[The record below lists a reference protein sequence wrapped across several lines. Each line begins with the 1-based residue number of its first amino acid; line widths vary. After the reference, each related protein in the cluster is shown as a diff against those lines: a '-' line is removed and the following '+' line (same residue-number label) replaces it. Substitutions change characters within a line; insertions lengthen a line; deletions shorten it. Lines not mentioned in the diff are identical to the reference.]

1 MRNFKYTKTVWMSLM
16 TLLVAVA
23 CSKKSD
29 GGSSTVEPAPVVT
42 TQACNDPQ
50 CFSGNFSASGGNV
63 ASNVQF
69 VYPYNP
75 RIEGV
80 VNIYAVNGN
89 NNVNNANNNAYGG
102 GNFYGGSQY
111 AGNQNNNSGTINPA
125 AYYGQ
130 VSMQGQLNL
139 SGNLC
144 GAPAGTYNLQSV
156 QPSNM
161 ASGVITSGQLV
172 ANGPV
177 QITLNLYSS
186 ILYSG
191 FTRIGFQ
198 WQVSVNGNPCGVIA
212 TY

>member
-89 NNVNNANNNAYGG
+89 NNVNNA
-102 GNFYGGSQY
+102 
-111 AGNQNNNSGTINPA
+111 
-125 AYYGQ
+125 
-130 VSMQGQLNL
+130 
-139 SGNLC
+139 
-144 GAPAGTYNLQSV
+144 
-156 QPSNM
+156 
-161 ASGVITSGQLV
+161 
-172 ANGPV
+172 
-177 QITLNLYSS
+177 
-186 ILYSG
+186 
-191 FTRIGFQ
+191 
-198 WQVSVNGNPCGVIA
+198 
-212 TY
+212 

>member
-1 MRNFKYTKTVWMSLM
+1 MKKFKYTKTVWMALMSLF
-16 TLLVAVA
+16 VAVA

-29 GGSSTVEPAPVVT
+29 GGSSTAEPAPVVT
-42 TQACNDPQ
+42 TQACNGPQ
-50 CFSGNFSASGGNV
+50 CFAGNFSASGGSV

-75 RIEGV
+75 HIEGI

-89 NNVNNANNNAYGG
+89 GTNNNVYSG
-102 GNFYGGSQY
+102 GNFYGGNQY
-111 AGNQNNNSGTINPA
+111 NNNGAINPS

-130 VSMQGQLNL
+130 VAMQGQLNL

-161 ASGVITSGQLV
+161 ASGVITSGQLI

-177 QITLNLYSS
+177 QITLNLYNS

-191 FTRIGFQ
+191 YTRIGFQ
-198 WQVSVNGNPCGVIA
+198 WQVYVNGNPCGVIA